1 MKKSLLFG
9 FAALAAL
16 AFSACQKEVS
26 VNEKDMVTVT
36 LTAQKPGDET
46 RTAAVEEDSKVSYVW
61 TDEDKANLKVFVV
74 GEDADG
80 KETLTEVTDRTVA
93 ISSDN
98 KVLTVTATVEAG
110 STLRT
115 AVASAWT
122 SGNKPKI
129 NVNQSPKTDNFDPGA
144 DVLVAEDVTVD
155 GLDEALLDFSRP
167 AAMNKMTLKNLTAGE
182 KIHEIT
188 ITSDKTLVG
197 YYENGAMKGQTTGA
211 NSLSLS
217 YDNIEVGENG
227 EFPVYF
233 VTMPNEGNSL
243 TVVVKSDQFVY
254 TKSFGTVNFTV
265 GKFSKFGVKLPAGEP
280 VVSTDYTGDWVIT
293 GVNGENAFAAQ
304 AYVSGDNNL
313 KALGVTLDVDNEK
326 IVSTKVDE
334 IKMHLEKVTEG
345 DYAGLYTIKDA
356 SENYLYAA
364 NSSANQLKGTAT
376 IDGANYYWA
385 VEKETDGTFSI
396 KATKSSNR
404 NVMQFNFGSS
414 VFSCY
419 ASASQKAVTLY
430 PYSWVEEDTDTPQ
443 PSGTGTLDD
452 PYNALGAVDAV
463 KDLTW
468 TSNTDYESTDDVYVK
483 GKISRIANNGTYTG
497 GGTYGNATFYI
508 SEDGNAVN
516 EFYCFRVLYLGNK
529 KFEAGQ
535 TDIKVG
541 DDVVIYGKLM
551 NYKGNTPET
560 VGNAAY
566 LYSLNGVTEEEPAE
580 KYTITVNPSENGTV
594 TASASEALAGT
605 EITLTVT
612 PATGY
617 ELDALTVVDASSNN
631 VSVSDNKFTMP
642 ESNVTVSATFKEEDA
657 STTYYVKVTSAAD
670 LTDGEYLIVYEEGSV
685 AFNGGLGTLDAV
697 GNTIAVTLND
707 SKIAVSSAVDAA
719 NFTYDSATKSLKSA
733 SGYYIGQ
740 TSDANGLKSSATD
753 AYENTISFDADGN
766 ADIVSGGAYL
776 RYNATSGQTRFRYFK
791 SSTYTGQKAVALYKK

>member
-16 AFSACQKEVS
+16 AFSACQKEVT
-26 VNEKDMVTVT
+26 VNEKEMVTVT

-197 YYENGAMKGQTTGA
+197 YYENGAMKGQTGA
-211 NSLSLS
+211 YSLTLS

-293 GVNGENAFAAQ
+293 GVNDGGAIYAAQ
-304 AYVSGDNNL
+304 AFVSGNTNL
-313 KALGVTLDVDNEK
+313 KGLEVSLDKESEEITSSNAK
-326 IVSTKVDE
+326 A
-334 IKMHLEKVTEG
+334 IKMHFSKVTKG
-345 DYAGLYTIKDA
+345 DFDGLYTIQDA
-356 SENYLYAA
+356 SGNYLYAA
-364 NSSANQLKGTAT
+364 AADKNQLKGAT
-376 IDGANYYWA
+376 SINADNAADYYWS
-385 VEKETDGTFSI
+385 VEEESDGVFTI
-396 KATKSSNR
+396 KAKESNNR
-404 NVMQFNFGSS
+404 NVMRFNPNNGNPI
-414 VFSCY
+414 FSCY
-419 ASASQKAVTLY
+419 TSGQKDVTLY
-430 PYSWVEEDTDTPQ
+430 PYSWVVEDAGAQ
-443 PSGTGTLDD
+443 PSGIGTLED
-452 PYNALGAVDAV
+452 PFNAPAVYKWVEDNLDAGETSDAV
-463 KDLTW
+463 FYFT
-468 TSNTDYESTDDVYVK
+468 
-483 GKISRIANNGTYTG
+483 GKISSIKYPFDAEHGT
-497 GGTYGNATFYI
+497 ATFDI
-508 SEDGNAVN
+508 SADGTTSETQFTCYSV
-516 EFYCFRVLYLGNK
+516 YYLGNK
-529 KFEAGQ
+529 SWVTGNTQ
-535 TDIKVG
+535 IKVG
-541 DDVVIYGKLM
+541 DEVIICGKLT
-551 NYKGNTPET
+551 NYNGTFET
-560 VGNAAY
+560 ASKDAY
-566 LYSLNGVTEEEPAE
+566 IYSLNGVTEDEPGAGTTTATIKFGSNDVKINGASVTGDDDQGNTWTITTE
-580 KYTITVNPSENGTV
+580 GTTSFTANAAYYQVGSGSKPATSITFTTTLPEGTTKVDALSIKLGGFSGTAGDVTLEVGSTTVGMGSLNATNDVTVSSTSSADGRTITITV
-594 TASASEALAGT
+594 
-605 EITLTVT
+605 
-612 PATGY
+612 
-617 ELDALTVVDASSNN
+617 
-631 VSVSDNKFTMP
+631 DNISKG
-642 ESNVTVSATFKEEDA
+642 
-657 STTYYVKVTSAAD
+657 VKVYNITA
-670 LTDGEYLIVYEEGSV
+670 EYE
-685 AFNGGLGTLDAV
+685 
-697 GNTIAVTLND
+697 
-707 SKIAVSSAVDAA
+707 
-719 NFTYDSATKSLKSA
+719 
-733 SGYYIGQ
+733 
-740 TSDANGLKSSATD
+740 
-753 AYENTISFDADGN
+753 
-766 ADIVSGGAYL
+766 
-776 RYNATSGQTRFRYFK
+776 
-791 SSTYTGQKAVALYKK
+791 

>member
-16 AFSACQKEVS
+16 AFSACQKDVT
-26 VNEKDMVTVT
+26 VNEKEMVTVT
-36 LTAQKPGDET
+36 LTAQKPVDDT

-74 GEDADG
+74 GEDDKG
-80 KETLTEVTDRTVA
+80 NEKLTEVEDRVVA

-115 AVASAWT
+115 AVANTWT
-122 SGNKPKI
+122 TSNKPKV

-144 DVLVAEDVTVD
+144 DILVAEDVTVD
-155 GLDEALLDFSRP
+155 GLEEALLDFSRP
-167 AAMNKMTLKNLTAGE
+167 VAINKMTLKNLTAGE
-182 KIHEIT
+182 KIYEVT
-188 ITSDKTLVG
+188 VASDKDIAG
-197 YYENGAMKGQTTGA
+197 YYNNGAMEAQAKKLT
-211 NSLSLS
+211 LS
-217 YDNIEVGENG
+217 YDNVEVGENG

-233 VTMPNEGNSL
+233 VTMPNAGNTL

-293 GVNGENAFAAQ
+293 GVNGGNAFAAQ
-304 AYVSGDNNL
+304 AYASGDNNL

-326 IVSTKVDE
+326 ISSTKVNE

-345 DYAGLYTIKDA
+345 DYAGLYTILDA
-356 SENYLYAA
+356 SGNYLYAA
-364 NSSANQLKGTAT
+364 SSSANQLKGAAT
-376 IDGANYYWA
+376 IGGADYYWA

-404 NVMQFNFGSS
+404 NVMQFNSGSS

-419 ASASQKAVTLY
+419 ASASQKPVTLY
-430 PYSWVEEDTDTPQ
+430 PYSWVEEDADAPQ

-468 TSNTDYESTDDVYVK
+468 TSSTDYESTDDVYVK
-483 GKISRIANNGTYTG
+483 GKISRIAEKGTFTE
-497 GGTYGNATFYI
+497 GGTYGNASFYI
-508 SEDGNAVN
+508 SEDGNSVN

-529 KFEAGQ
+529 KYEAGQ
-535 TDIKVG
+535 TDIEVG
-541 DDVVIYGKLM
+541 DEVVIYGKLM

-594 TASASEALAGT
+594 TASASEAVAGA
-605 EITLTVT
+605 EITLTVN
-612 PATGY
+612 PAEGY
-617 ELDALTVVDASSNN
+617 ELDVLTVVDASSNN
-631 VSVSDNKFTMP
+631 VSVSNNKFTMP
-642 ESNVTVSATFKEEDA
+642 ESNVTVSATFKEEDTSA
-657 STTYYVKVTSAAD
+657 TYYVKVTSADD
-670 LTDGEYLIVYEEGSV
+670 LTDGEYLIVYEEGSL
-685 AFNGGLGTLDAV
+685 AMNGGITDKLDAV
-697 GNTIAVTLND
+697 GNSISVVIDNN
-707 SKIAVSSAVDAA
+707 KIAVSDVVDAA
-719 NFTYDSATKSLKSA
+719 AFTYDATAKTLKGA
-733 SGYYIGQ
+733 GGLYMGQ
-740 TSDANGLKSSATD
+740 TSDANGLASSATNT
-753 AYENTISFDADGN
+753 YENTISFDDDGN
-766 ADIVSGGAYL
+766 AVIISGGAYL
-776 RYNATSGQTRFRYFK
+776 RYNSASNQTRFRYYK
-791 SSTYTGQKAVALYKK
+791 SSSYTGQKAVALYKK

>member
-9 FAALAAL
+9 FAALVAL
-16 AFSACQKEVS
+16 TFSACQKEVT
-26 VNEKDMVTVT
+26 VNEKEMVTVT

-167 AAMNKMTLKNLTAGE
+167 AAMNKMTLKNLVAGE

-254 TKSFGTVNFTV
+254 TKSFGTVNFSV

-293 GVNGENAFAAQ
+293 GINNGNAFAAQ
-304 AYVSGDNNL
+304 AYVSGNNL
-313 KALGVTLDVDNEK
+313 SALGVALDVDNEK

-364 NSSANQLKGTAT
+364 SSSANHLKGAAT
-376 IDGANYYWA
+376 IGGADYYWA

-396 KATKSSNR
+396 KATKSTNR
-404 NVMQFNFGSS
+404 NVMQFNSSSS

-430 PYSWVEEDTDTPQ
+430 PYSWVEEDAGVQ
-443 PSGTGTLDD
+443 PSGDGSLESPFNVAAAVAFTE
-452 PYNALGAVDAV
+452 ALG
-463 KDLTW
+463 
-468 TSNTDYESTDDVYVK
+468 
-483 GKISRIANNGTYTG
+483 NNGTSTEAVYIAGIVSQVSQTYQASG
-497 GGTYGNATFYI
+497 NYGNATFFL
-508 SEDGNAVN
+508 SDDGATSSKQF
-516 EFYCFRVLYLGNK
+516 EAYQVLYLSNEK
-529 KFEAGQ
+529 WTSGQ

-541 DDVVIYGKLM
+541 DEVIIYGKVTYY
-551 NYKGNTPET
+551 NGTTPET
-560 VGNAAY
+560 TGKGTAY
-566 LYSLNGVTEEEPAE
+566 LYSLNGVTGEEPVE
-580 KYTITVNPSENGTV
+580 EFTIAVNPSENGSV
-594 TASASEALAGT
+594 VASASKAVAGT
-605 EITLTVT
+605 EITLTVI

-617 ELDALTVVDASSNN
+617 VLEALTVVDASDNTVAVSN
-631 VSVSDNKFTMP
+631 NKFTMP
-642 ESNVTVSATFKEEDA
+642 AANVTVTATFKEKPAGATTATIKFGTNEVKINAA
-657 STTYYVKVTSAAD
+657 SVSGD
-670 LTDGEYLIVYEEGSV
+670 D
-685 AFNGGLGTLDAV
+685 DQ
-697 GNTIAVTLND
+697 GNTWTITTEGTTSFTANAAYYQVGSSSKPATSITFTTTLPEGTTKVDALSIKLGGFSGTSGDVTLNVGD
-707 SKIAVSSAVDAA
+707 TTVG
-719 NFTYDSATKSLKSA
+719 T
-733 SGYYIGQ
+733 
-740 TSDANGLKSSATD
+740 
-753 AYENTISFDADGN
+753 GN
-766 ADIVSGGAYL
+766 L
-776 RYNATSGQTRFRYFK
+776 NATSDVTV
-791 SSTYTGQKAVALYKK
+791 SSTTSANGREIIITVGNISKGVKVYNITTEYE

>member
-16 AFSACQKEVS
+16 AFSACQKDVT
-26 VNEKDMVTVT
+26 VNEKEMVTVT

-74 GEDADG
+74 GEDSEG

-115 AVASAWT
+115 AVASDWT
-122 SGNKPKI
+122 SKNKPKI

-167 AAMNKMTLKNLTAGE
+167 AAMNKMTLKNLVAGE

-197 YYENGAMKGQTTGA
+197 YYENGAMKGQTGA
-211 NSLSLS
+211 YSLTLS

-233 VTMPNEGNSL
+233 VTMPNEGNTL

-254 TKSFGTVNFTV
+254 TKSFGPVNFTV

-293 GVNGENAFAAQ
+293 GINNGNAFAAQ
-304 AYVSGDNNL
+304 AYVSGNNIS
-313 KALGVTLDVDNEK
+313 ALGVALDVDNEK
-326 IVSTKVDE
+326 IASAKVDE

-345 DYAGLYTIKDA
+345 GYAGLYTIMDA
-356 SENYLYAA
+356 SGNYLYAA
-364 NSSANQLKGTAT
+364 SSSANQLKGAT
-376 IDGANYYWA
+376 TIGGADYYWA

-396 KATKSSNR
+396 KATESSNR
-404 NVMQFNFGSS
+404 NVMQFNS
-414 VFSCY
+414 VNSIFSCY
-419 ASASQKAVTLY
+419 ASASQKPITLY
-430 PYSWVEEDTDTPQ
+430 PYSWVEEDAGVQ
-443 PSGTGTLDD
+443 PSGDGSLESPFNVAAAVAFTE
-452 PYNALGAVDAV
+452 ALG
-463 KDLTW
+463 
-468 TSNTDYESTDDVYVK
+468 
-483 GKISRIANNGTYTG
+483 NNGTSTEAVYIAGIISQVNQTYQASG
-497 GGTYGNATFYI
+497 NYGNATFFI
-508 SEDGNAVN
+508 SDDGAASGNQFEA
-516 EFYCFRVLYLGNK
+516 YQVLYLNNEK
-529 KFEAGQ
+529 WTSGQ
-535 TDIKVG
+535 ADIIVG
-541 DDVVIYGKLM
+541 DEVVIYGKVTYY
-551 NYKGNTPET
+551 NGTTPET
-560 VGNAAY
+560 TGRGTAY
-566 LYSLNGVTEEEPAE
+566 LYSLNGVTGVE
-580 KYTITVNPSENGTV
+580 KYTITVNPSNNGSV
-594 TASASEALAGT
+594 TASASEAVAGA

-685 AFNGGLGTLDAV
+685 AFNGDLGTLDAV

-776 RYNATSGQTRFRYFK
+776 RYNSASNQIRFRYYK
-791 SSTYTGQKAVALYKK
+791 SSSYTGQKPIALYKK

>member
-1 MKKSLLFG
+1 MKKSLFFG

-16 AFSACQKEVS
+16 AFSACQKEAT
-26 VNEKDMVTVT
+26 VNEKEMVTVT

-46 RTAAVEEDSKVSYVW
+46 RTAAVEEDSKVSYIW

-74 GEDADG
+74 GEDAEG
-80 KETLTEVTDRTVA
+80 KETLTEVTDRIVA

-122 SGNKPKI
+122 SSNKPKI

-167 AAMNKMTLKNLTAGE
+167 ASMNKMTLKNLTAGE
-182 KIHEIT
+182 KIYEVT
-188 ITSDKTLVG
+188 VTSDKDIAG
-197 YYENGAMKGQTTGA
+197 YYENGVMKGQAKTLT
-211 NSLSLS
+211 LS
-217 YDNIEVGENG
+217 YDNVEVGENG

-293 GVNGENAFAAQ
+293 GVNGGNAFAAQ
-304 AYVSGDNNL
+304 AYASGDNNL

-326 IVSTKVDE
+326 ISSTKVNE

-345 DYAGLYTIKDA
+345 DYAGLYTILDA
-356 SENYLYAA
+356 SGNYLYAA
-364 NSSANQLKGTAT
+364 SSSANQMKGAAT
-376 IDGANYYWA
+376 IGGADYYWA

-404 NVMQFNFGSS
+404 NVMQFNSGSS

-419 ASASQKAVTLY
+419 ASASQKPVTLY
-430 PYSWVEEDTDTPQ
+430 PYSWVEEDADAPQ

-483 GKISRIANNGTYTG
+483 GKISRIDNNGTYTG
-497 GGTYGNATFYI
+497 GGTYGNASFYI

-529 KFEAGQ
+529 KYEAGQ

-580 KYTITVNPSENGTV
+580 KFTITVNPSENGTV
-594 TASASEALAGT
+594 TASASEAVAGA
-605 EITLTVT
+605 EITLAVT

-617 ELDALTVVDASSNN
+617 ELDALTVVDASSNTVA
-631 VSVSDNKFTMP
+631 VSNNKFTMP
-642 ESNVTVSATFKEEDA
+642 ESNVTVSATFKEKQQGGDTPTDYSEVYT
-657 STTYYVKVTSAAD
+657 SNVTLEKGTSAQD
-670 LTDGEYLIVYEEGSV
+670 YTLTISGNDYSGVKAGASK
-685 AFNGGLGTLDAV
+685 NGGSMSFSIPSGTTRITLHAQGWGSDAPTVAIATTLGTVSPTSFNPNANSEYS
-697 GNTIAVTLND
+697 GNGTSFTITTTSADYFVFDVTG
-707 SKIAVSSAVDAA
+707 V
-719 NFTYDSATKSLKSA
+719 
-733 SGYYIGQ
+733 
-740 TSDANGLKSSATD
+740 TSDATITLSTDSGKS
-753 AYENTISFDADGN
+753 
-766 ADIVSGGAYL
+766 
-776 RYNATSGQTRFRYFK
+776 RFVVW
-791 SSTYTGQKAVALYKK
+791 GVNVD

>member
-26 VNEKDMVTVT
+26 VNEKEMVTVT

-74 GEDADG
+74 GEDSEG

-233 VTMPNEGNSL
+233 VTMPNEGNTL

-293 GVNGENAFAAQ
+293 GVNGGNAYAAQ
-304 AYVSGDNNL
+304 AYVSGNNL
-313 KALGVTLDVDNEK
+313 SALGVALDVDNEK

-345 DYAGLYTIKDA
+345 DYAGLYTIMDA
-356 SENYLYAA
+356 SGNYLYAA
-364 NSSANQLKGTAT
+364 SSSANQLKGAAT
-376 IDGANYYWA
+376 IGGADYYWA
-385 VEKETDGTFSI
+385 VEKEADGTFSI

-404 NVMQFNFGSS
+404 NVMQFNSGSS

-419 ASASQKAVTLY
+419 TSASQKAVTLY
-430 PYSWVEEDTDTPQ
+430 PYSWVEEEPGIQ
-443 PSGTGTLDD
+443 PSGTGSLEDPFNTPAVYKWVEDNLDAGETSD
-452 PYNALGAVDAV
+452 VDFYF
-463 KDLTW
+463 T
-468 TSNTDYESTDDVYVK
+468 
-483 GKISRIANNGTYTG
+483 GKISSIKYSFDAEHGT
-497 GGTYGNATFYI
+497 ATFDI
-508 SEDGNAVN
+508 SADGTTSETQFTCYSV
-516 EFYCFRVLYLGNK
+516 YYLEEKSWVTGNT
-529 KFEAGQ
+529 Q
-535 TDIKVG
+535 IKVG
-541 DDVVIYGKLM
+541 DEVIICGKLT
-551 NYKGNTPET
+551 NYKGTFET
-560 VGNAAY
+560 ASKEAY
-566 LYSLNGVTEEEPAE
+566 IYSLNGVTEDDPGAGTTTATIKFGSNDVKINGASVTGDDDQGNTWTITTEGTTSFTANAAYYQVGSGSKPATSITFTTTLPE
-580 KYTITVNPSENGTV
+580 GTTKVDALSIKLGGFSGTAGDVTLEVGSTTVGMGSLNATNDVTVSSTSSADGRTITITV
-594 TASASEALAGT
+594 
-605 EITLTVT
+605 
-612 PATGY
+612 
-617 ELDALTVVDASSNN
+617 
-631 VSVSDNKFTMP
+631 DNISKG
-642 ESNVTVSATFKEEDA
+642 
-657 STTYYVKVTSAAD
+657 VKVYNITA
-670 LTDGEYLIVYEEGSV
+670 EYE
-685 AFNGGLGTLDAV
+685 
-697 GNTIAVTLND
+697 
-707 SKIAVSSAVDAA
+707 
-719 NFTYDSATKSLKSA
+719 
-733 SGYYIGQ
+733 
-740 TSDANGLKSSATD
+740 
-753 AYENTISFDADGN
+753 
-766 ADIVSGGAYL
+766 
-776 RYNATSGQTRFRYFK
+776 
-791 SSTYTGQKAVALYKK
+791 

>member
-1 MKKSLLFG
+1 MKKSLFFG

-16 AFSACQKEVS
+16 AFSACQKEVT
-26 VNEKDMVTVT
+26 VNEKKMVTVT

-46 RTAAVEEDSKVSYVW
+46 RTAAVEEDSQVSYVW

-74 GEDADG
+74 GEDAAG
-80 KETLTEVTDRTVA
+80 KEVLTEVEDRVVA

-129 NVNQSPKTDNFDPGA
+129 NVNQSPKADNFDPGA
-144 DVLVAEDVTVD
+144 DMLVAEDVTVD

-167 AAMNKMTLKNLTAGE
+167 AAMNKMTLKNLVAGE
-182 KIHEIT
+182 KIYEISV
-188 ITSDKTLVG
+188 TSDKDIAG
-197 YYENGAMKGQTTGA
+197 YYNNGEMVAQDKTLT
-211 NSLSLS
+211 LS
-217 YDNIEVGENG
+217 YNNVVVGENG

-233 VTMPNEGNSL
+233 VTMPNAGNNL

-280 VVSTDYTGDWVIT
+280 VVDTDYTGDWVIT
-293 GVNGENAFAAQ
+293 GMNGENAFAAQ
-304 AYVSGDNNL
+304 AYVSGKNNL
-313 KALGVTLDVDNEK
+313 TALGVTLDVANEK
-326 IVSTKVDE
+326 ITSSNADE
-334 IKMHLEKVTEG
+334 IKMHFEKVTEG
-345 DYAGLYTIKDA
+345 DYVGLYTIKDA
-356 SENYLYAA
+356 SDNFLYAA
-364 NSSANQLKGTAT
+364 SSSGNQLKGAAT
-376 IDGANYYWA
+376 IGGADYYWA

-404 NVMQFNFGSS
+404 NVMQFNSGSS
-414 VFSCY
+414 LFSCY
-419 ASASQKAVTLY
+419 ASATQKPVTLY
-430 PYSWVEEDTDTPQ
+430 PYSWVEEDAGAQ

-468 TSNTDYESTDDVYVK
+468 TSTSDYESTDDVYVM
-483 GKISRIANNGTYTG
+483 GKISRIINNGTYTG
-497 GGTYGNATFYI
+497 GGTYGNASFYI
-508 SEDGNAVN
+508 SEDGNTVN

-541 DDVVIYGKLM
+541 DEVVIYGKLM
-551 NYKGNTPET
+551 NYQNNTPET

-566 LYSLNGVTEEEPAE
+566 LYSLNGVTEAEPAE

-594 TASASEALAGT
+594 TASASEAVAGA

-617 ELDALTVVDASSNN
+617 ELDVLTVVDASSNN
-631 VSVSDNKFTMP
+631 VSVSNNKFTMP
-642 ESNVTVSATFKEEDA
+642 ESNVTVSATFKEEETSA
-657 STTYYVKVTSAAD
+657 TYYVKVTSAAD
-670 LTDGEYLIVYEEGSV
+670 LTDGEYLIVYEEGSL
-685 AFNGGLGTLDAV
+685 AMNGGLTDKLDAV
-697 GNTIAVTLND
+697 SNSISVVIDNN
-707 SKIAVSSAVDAA
+707 KIAVSDAVDAA
-719 NFTYDSATKSLKSA
+719 AFTYDATAKTLKGA
-733 SGYYIGQ
+733 GGLYMGQ
-740 TSDANGLKSSATD
+740 TSDANGLASSATTT
-753 AYENTISFDADGN
+753 YENTISFDEGDAN
-766 ADIVSGGAYL
+766 IVSGGAYL
-776 RYNATSGQTRFRYFK
+776 RYNSASNQTRFRYYK
-791 SSTYTGQKAVALYKK
+791 SSSYTGQKAVALYKK

>member
-16 AFSACQKEVS
+16 TFSACQKEVT
-26 VNEKDMVTVT
+26 VNEKEMVTVT

-74 GEDADG
+74 GEDDKG
-80 KETLTEVTDRTVA
+80 NEKLTEVVDRVVA

-115 AVASAWT
+115 AVANAWT
-122 SGNKPKI
+122 TSNKPKV

-155 GLDEALLDFSRP
+155 ELDEALLDFSRP
-167 AAMNKMTLKNLTAGE
+167 VAINKMTLKNLTAGE
-182 KIHEIT
+182 KIYEVT
-188 ITSDKTLVG
+188 VASDKDIAG
-197 YYENGAMKGQTTGA
+197 YYNNGTMEAQGKKLT
-211 NSLSLS
+211 LS
-217 YDNIEVGENG
+217 YENVEVGESG

-233 VTMPNEGNSL
+233 VTMPNEGNTL

-280 VVSTDYTGDWVIT
+280 VVDTDYTGDWVIT
-293 GVNGENAFAAQ
+293 GINGENAFAAQ
-304 AYVSGDNNL
+304 AYVNEDNNL

-326 IVSTKVDE
+326 ISSTKVNE

-345 DYAGLYTIKDA
+345 DYAGLYTILDA
-356 SENYLYAA
+356 SGNYLYAA
-364 NSSANQLKGTAT
+364 SSSANQLKGAAT
-376 IDGANYYWA
+376 IGGADYYWA

-404 NVMQFNFGSS
+404 NVMQFNSGSS
-414 VFSCY
+414 LFSCY
-419 ASASQKAVTLY
+419 ASASQKPVTLY

-483 GKISRIANNGTYTG
+483 GKISRIAS
-497 GGTYGNATFYI
+497 GGTFTEGGTFGNATFYI

-541 DDVVIYGKLM
+541 DEVVIYGKLM

-560 VGNAAY
+560 VGNGAY

-594 TASASEALAGT
+594 VASASEAVAGT
-605 EITLTVT
+605 EITLTIT
-612 PATGY
+612 PSTGY

-631 VSVSDNKFTMP
+631 VTVSNNKFTMP
-642 ESNVTVSATFKEEDA
+642 ESNVTVSATFKEEDTSA
-657 STTYYVKVTSAAD
+657 TYYVKVTSAAD
-670 LTDGEYLIVYEEGSV
+670 LTDGDYLIVYEEGSL
-685 AFNGGLGTLDAV
+685 AMNGGISDKLDAV
-697 GNTIAVTLND
+697 GNTISVTIDDNR
-707 SKIAVSSAVDAA
+707 IAVNDAVNAA
-719 NFTYDSATKSLKSA
+719 VFTYDATAKTLKGA
-733 SGYYIGQ
+733 GGLYMGQ
-740 TSDANGLKSSATD
+740 TSDANGLASSATTS
-753 AYENTISFDADGN
+753 YENTISFDADGN
-766 ADIVSGGAYL
+766 ANIVSGGAYL
-776 RYNATSGQTRFRYFK
+776 RYNAASNQTRFRYYK
-791 SSTYTGQKAVALYKK
+791 SSSYTGQKAVALYKK

>member
-1 MKKSLLFG
+1 MKKSLFFG

-26 VNEKDMVTVT
+26 VNEKEMVTVT

-74 GEDADG
+74 GEDSEG

-233 VTMPNEGNSL
+233 VTMPNEGNTL

-293 GVNGENAFAAQ
+293 GVNGGNAYAAQ
-304 AYVSGDNNL
+304 AYVSGNNL
-313 KALGVTLDVDNEK
+313 SALGVALDVDNEK

-345 DYAGLYTIKDA
+345 DYAGLYTIMDA
-356 SENYLYAA
+356 SGNYLYAA
-364 NSSANQLKGTAT
+364 SSSANQLKGAAT
-376 IDGANYYWA
+376 IGGADYYWA
-385 VEKETDGTFSI
+385 VEKEADGTFSI

-404 NVMQFNFGSS
+404 NVMQFNSGSS

-419 ASASQKAVTLY
+419 TSASQKAVTLY
-430 PYSWVEEDTDTPQ
+430 PYSWVEEEPGIQ
-443 PSGTGTLDD
+443 PSGTGSLEDPFNTPAVYKWVEDNLDAGETSD
-452 PYNALGAVDAV
+452 VDFYF
-463 KDLTW
+463 T
-468 TSNTDYESTDDVYVK
+468 
-483 GKISRIANNGTYTG
+483 GKISSIKYSFDAEHGT
-497 GGTYGNATFYI
+497 ATFDI
-508 SEDGNAVN
+508 SADGTTSETQFTCYSV
-516 EFYCFRVLYLGNK
+516 YYLEEKSWVTGNT
-529 KFEAGQ
+529 Q
-535 TDIKVG
+535 IKVG
-541 DDVVIYGKLM
+541 DEVIICGKLT
-551 NYKGNTPET
+551 NYKGTFET
-560 VGNAAY
+560 ASKEAY
-566 LYSLNGVTEEEPAE
+566 IYSLNGVTEDDPGAGTTTATIKFGSNDVKINGASVTGDDDQGNTWTITTEGTTSFTANAAYYQVGSGSKPATSITFTTTLPE
-580 KYTITVNPSENGTV
+580 GTTKVDALSIKLGGFSGTAGDVTLEVGSTTVGMGSLNATNDVTVSSTSSADGRTITITV
-594 TASASEALAGT
+594 
-605 EITLTVT
+605 
-612 PATGY
+612 
-617 ELDALTVVDASSNN
+617 
-631 VSVSDNKFTMP
+631 DNISKG
-642 ESNVTVSATFKEEDA
+642 
-657 STTYYVKVTSAAD
+657 VKVYNITA
-670 LTDGEYLIVYEEGSV
+670 EYE
-685 AFNGGLGTLDAV
+685 
-697 GNTIAVTLND
+697 
-707 SKIAVSSAVDAA
+707 
-719 NFTYDSATKSLKSA
+719 
-733 SGYYIGQ
+733 
-740 TSDANGLKSSATD
+740 
-753 AYENTISFDADGN
+753 
-766 ADIVSGGAYL
+766 
-776 RYNATSGQTRFRYFK
+776 
-791 SSTYTGQKAVALYKK
+791 

>member
-26 VNEKDMVTVT
+26 VNEKEMVTVT

-74 GEDADG
+74 GEDDKG
-80 KETLTEVTDRTVA
+80 NEKLTEVEDRVVA

-115 AVASAWT
+115 AVANAWT
-122 SGNKPKI
+122 TSNKPKV

-144 DVLVAEDVTVD
+144 DILVAEDVTVD
-155 GLDEALLDFSRP
+155 GLEDALLDFSRP
-167 AAMNKMTLKNLTAGE
+167 VAINKMTLKNLAAGE
-182 KIHEIT
+182 KIYEVT
-188 ITSDKTLVG
+188 VTSDKDIAG
-197 YYENGAMKGQTTGA
+197 YYNNGAMEAQAKKLT
-211 NSLSLS
+211 LS
-217 YDNIEVGENG
+217 YDNVEVGENG

-254 TKSFGTVNFTV
+254 TKSFGPVNFTV

-326 IVSTKVDE
+326 ILSTKVDE

-364 NSSANQLKGTAT
+364 SSTANQLKGTAT
-376 IDGANYYWA
+376 IDGADYYWA

-396 KATKSSNR
+396 KATKSSKR

-497 GGTYGNATFYI
+497 GGTYGNASFYI

-560 VGNAAY
+560 VGNEAY

-594 TASASEALAGT
+594 TASASEAPAGT
-605 EITLTVT
+605 EITLTIT
-612 PATGY
+612 PAEGY
-617 ELDALTVVDASSNN
+617 ELDALTVVDASSNTVA
-631 VSVSDNKFTMP
+631 VSNNKFTMP
-642 ESNVTVSATFKEEDA
+642 ESNVTVSATFKEEDTSA
-657 STTYYVKVTSAAD
+657 TYYVKVTSAAD

-685 AFNGGLGTLDAV
+685 AFNGGLETLDAV
-697 GNTIAVTLND
+697 GNTIEVIIND
-707 SKIAVSSAVDAA
+707 GKIAASNTIDAA
-719 NFTYDSATKSLKSA
+719 VFTYDTTAKSLKSA
-733 SGYYIGQ
+733 SGLYIGQ
-740 TSDANGLKSSATD
+740 TSDANGLASSATD
-753 AYENTISFDADGN
+753 AFENTIGFADGN
-766 ADIVSGGAYL
+766 ADIISGGAYL
-776 RYNATSGQTRFRYFK
+776 RYNSASNQLRFRYYK
-791 SSTYTGQKAVALYKK
+791 SGSYTNQKAVALYKK

>member
-167 AAMNKMTLKNLTAGE
+167 AAMNKMTLKNLVAGE

-197 YYENGAMKGQTTGA
+197 YYENGAMKGQTTGG
-211 NSLSLS
+211 NSLTLS

-233 VTMPNEGNSL
+233 VAMPNEGNSL

-280 VVSTDYTGDWVIT
+280 VVDTDYTGDWVIT
-293 GVNGENAFAAQ
+293 GVNDGAVYAAQ
-304 AYVSGDNNL
+304 AFVSGGTNL
-313 KALGVTLDVDNEK
+313 KGLGISLDKENEE
-326 IVSTKVDE
+326 ITSSNVEE
-334 IKMHLEKVTEG
+334 IKMHFTKVTEG
-345 DYAGLYTIKDA
+345 DFAGLYTIQDA
-356 SENYLYAA
+356 SGNYLYAA
-364 NSSANQLKGTAT
+364 AADKNQLKGAAS
-376 IDGANYYWA
+376 INGADYYWS
-385 VEKETDGTFSI
+385 VEEESDGVFTI
-396 KATKSSNR
+396 KAKESNNR
-404 NVMQFNFGSS
+404 NVMRFNPNNGKPI
-414 VFSCY
+414 FSCY
-419 ASASQKAVTLY
+419 TSGQNDVTLY
-430 PYSWVEEDTDTPQ
+430 PYSWVVEDAGAQ
-443 PSGTGTLDD
+443 PSGSGTLED
-452 PYNALGAVDAV
+452 PFNAPAVYKWVEDNLNAGE
-463 KDLTW
+463 
-468 TSNTDYESTDDVYVK
+468 TSDVDFYFT
-483 GKISRIANNGTYTG
+483 GKISSIKFSFDAEHGT
-497 GGTYGNATFYI
+497 ATFDI
-508 SEDGNAVN
+508 SADGTTSETQFTCYSV
-516 EFYCFRVLYLGNK
+516 YYLGN
-529 KFEAGQ
+529 ESWVTGNTQ
-535 TDIKVG
+535 IKVG
-541 DDVVIYGKLM
+541 DEVIICGKLT
-551 NYKGNTPET
+551 NYNGTFET
-560 VGNAAY
+560 ASREAY
-566 LYSLNGVTEEEPAE
+566 IYSLNGVTEDEPGTGSTTATIKFGSNNVKINGASVTGDDDQGNTWTITTE
-580 KYTITVNPSENGTV
+580 GTTSFTANASYYQVGSGSKPATSIIFTTTLPEGTTKVDALSIKLGGFSGTAGDVTLEVGSTTVGTGSLNATNDVTVSSTSSADGRTITITV
-594 TASASEALAGT
+594 
-605 EITLTVT
+605 
-612 PATGY
+612 
-617 ELDALTVVDASSNN
+617 
-631 VSVSDNKFTMP
+631 DNISKG
-642 ESNVTVSATFKEEDA
+642 
-657 STTYYVKVTSAAD
+657 VKVYNITA
-670 LTDGEYLIVYEEGSV
+670 EYE
-685 AFNGGLGTLDAV
+685 
-697 GNTIAVTLND
+697 
-707 SKIAVSSAVDAA
+707 
-719 NFTYDSATKSLKSA
+719 
-733 SGYYIGQ
+733 
-740 TSDANGLKSSATD
+740 
-753 AYENTISFDADGN
+753 
-766 ADIVSGGAYL
+766 
-776 RYNATSGQTRFRYFK
+776 
-791 SSTYTGQKAVALYKK
+791 

>member
-16 AFSACQKEVS
+16 AFSACQKDVAVS
-26 VNEKDMVTVT
+26 EKEMVTVT
-36 LTAQKPGDET
+36 FTAQKPGDET
-46 RTAAVEEDSKVSYVW
+46 RTAAVEEDSQVSYVW
-61 TDEDKANLKVFVV
+61 TAEDKANLKVFVV
-74 GEDADG
+74 GEDSEG
-80 KETLTEVTDRTVA
+80 KETLTEVKDRTVA

-233 VTMPNEGNSL
+233 VTMPNEGNTL

-293 GVNGENAFAAQ
+293 GVNGGNAFAAQ
-304 AYVSGDNNL
+304 AYVSGNNL
-313 KALGVTLDVDNEK
+313 SALGVALDVDNEK

-345 DYAGLYTIKDA
+345 DYAGLYTIMDA
-356 SENYLYAA
+356 SGNYLYAA
-364 NSSANQLKGTAT
+364 SSSANQLKGAAT
-376 IDGANYYWA
+376 IGGADYYWA
-385 VEKETDGTFSI
+385 VEKEADGTFSI

-404 NVMQFNFGSS
+404 NVMQFNSGSS

-419 ASASQKAVTLY
+419 TSASQKAVTLY
-430 PYSWVEEDTDTPQ
+430 PYSWVEEEPGIQ
-443 PSGTGTLDD
+443 PSGTGSLEDPFNTPAVYKWVEDNLDAGETSD
-452 PYNALGAVDAV
+452 VDFYF
-463 KDLTW
+463 T
-468 TSNTDYESTDDVYVK
+468 
-483 GKISRIANNGTYTG
+483 GKISSIKYSFDAEHGT
-497 GGTYGNATFYI
+497 ATFDI
-508 SEDGNAVN
+508 SADGTTSETQFTCYSV
-516 EFYCFRVLYLGNK
+516 YYLEEKSWVTGNT
-529 KFEAGQ
+529 Q
-535 TDIKVG
+535 IKVG
-541 DDVVIYGKLM
+541 DEVIICGKLT
-551 NYKGNTPET
+551 NYKGTFET
-560 VGNAAY
+560 ASKEAY
-566 LYSLNGVTEEEPAE
+566 IYSLNGVTEDDPGAGTTTATIKFGSNDVKINGASVTGDDDQGNTWTITTEGTTSFTANAAYYQVGSGSKPATSITFTTTLPE
-580 KYTITVNPSENGTV
+580 GTTKVDALSIKLGGFSGTAGDVTLEVGSTTVGMGSLNATNDVTVSSTSSADGRTITITV
-594 TASASEALAGT
+594 
-605 EITLTVT
+605 
-612 PATGY
+612 
-617 ELDALTVVDASSNN
+617 
-631 VSVSDNKFTMP
+631 DNISKG
-642 ESNVTVSATFKEEDA
+642 
-657 STTYYVKVTSAAD
+657 VKVYNITA
-670 LTDGEYLIVYEEGSV
+670 EYE
-685 AFNGGLGTLDAV
+685 
-697 GNTIAVTLND
+697 
-707 SKIAVSSAVDAA
+707 
-719 NFTYDSATKSLKSA
+719 
-733 SGYYIGQ
+733 
-740 TSDANGLKSSATD
+740 
-753 AYENTISFDADGN
+753 
-766 ADIVSGGAYL
+766 
-776 RYNATSGQTRFRYFK
+776 
-791 SSTYTGQKAVALYKK
+791 

>member
-16 AFSACQKEVS
+16 AFFACQKEVT
-26 VNEKDMVTVT
+26 VNEKEMVTVT

-74 GEDADG
+74 GEDDKG
-80 KETLTEVTDRTVA
+80 NEKLTEVTDRTVA

-115 AVASAWT
+115 AVANAWT
-122 SGNKPKI
+122 TSNKPKV
-129 NVNQSPKTDNFDPGA
+129 NVNQSPKTDNFEPGA
-144 DVLVAEDVTVD
+144 DILVAEDVTVD

-167 AAMNKMTLKNLTAGE
+167 VAINKMTLKNLAAGE
-182 KIHEIT
+182 KIYEVT
-188 ITSDKTLVG
+188 VTSDKDIAG
-197 YYENGAMKGQTTGA
+197 YYNNGTMEAQAKKLT
-211 NSLSLS
+211 LS
-217 YDNIEVGENG
+217 YDNVEVGENG

-233 VTMPNEGNSL
+233 VTMPNESNSL

-293 GVNGENAFAAQ
+293 GINNGNAFAAQ
-304 AYVSGDNNL
+304 AYVSGNNL
-313 KALGVTLDVDNEK
+313 SALGVALDVDNEK

-364 NSSANQLKGTAT
+364 SSSANHLKGAAT
-376 IDGANYYWA
+376 IGGADYYWA

-396 KATKSSNR
+396 KATKSTNR
-404 NVMQFNFGSS
+404 NVMQFNSSSS

-430 PYSWVEEDTDTPQ
+430 PYSWVEEDAGVQ
-443 PSGTGTLDD
+443 PSGDGSLESPFNVAAAVAFTE
-452 PYNALGAVDAV
+452 ALG
-463 KDLTW
+463 
-468 TSNTDYESTDDVYVK
+468 
-483 GKISRIANNGTYTG
+483 NNGTSTEAVYIAGIVSQVSQTYQASG
-497 GGTYGNATFYI
+497 NYGNATFFI
-508 SEDGNAVN
+508 SDDGATSGNQFEA
-516 EFYCFRVLYLGNK
+516 YQVLYLNNEK
-529 KFEAGQ
+529 WTSGQ
-535 TDIKVG
+535 ADIKVA
-541 DDVVIYGKLM
+541 DEVIIYGKVTYY
-551 NYKGNTPET
+551 NGTTPET
-560 VGNAAY
+560 TGKGTAY
-566 LYSLNGVTEEEPAE
+566 LYSLNGVTGEE

-766 ADIVSGGAYL
+766 ASILSSGGAYL

-791 SSTYTGQKAVALYKK
+791 SSTYSSQKPIALYKK